1 MVGGG
6 IFAVLGLSVQ
16 ITKGAAPLAFLLAG
30 LVALL
35 TARSYALLSKVY
47 PSRGGTVT
55 FLNRTFGAGLF
66 SGGINVLL
74 WLSYIVM
81 LALYSQAFGS
91 YAASFLP
98 QSAHTLGRHVFLT
111 AAIVVITAVNIAGAS
126 TVARAERVIVA
137 VKIAILVLFVGVG
150 VAGVSSERLAP
161 TQWSSPVSVIAGGM
175 IIFLAYE
182 GFELIANAA
191 EDVADPARVLTRA
204 YYISVLFV
212 IALYVAV
219 AIVSVGSVPLSRLV
233 NARDYALAEAA
244 RPALGGF
251 GFAMIGV
258 AAMLST
264 ASAINATLYGSARM
278 TYTIA
283 KSRELPAQLDRPV
296 SEPAPRR
303 AADHRGGNR
312 CARQRAGPGQHLDHG
327 KRRVPHHL
335 RRRQPRRGSHGAKA
349 GINPVDLGRGRH
361 GVCRGVGRAHRQ
373 EQPRV
378 RQRLGRDGRIVL
390 RHRGNL
396 PKNRRQA
403 HPRIGDTSTHTP
415 TQLPAPS
422 VAAGRQRSE
431 VLQDTRRATQL
442 TLLKAKPAI
451 TTCRAAQGTGNPRR
465 RWWQTA
471 VNILRG

>member
-1 MVGGG
+1 MTGPKQAAGHPVGPWGVVAIGIGGMVGGG

-35 TARSYALLSKVY
+35 TARSYSLLSKVY

-66 SGGINVLL
+66 SGSINVLL

-98 QSAHTLGRHVFLT
+98 QSAHALGKHVFLT
-111 AAIVVITAVNIAGAS
+111 AAIVVITVVNIAGAS
-126 TVARAERVIVA
+126 TVARTERVIVA
-137 VKIAILVLFVGVG
+137 IKLAILVFFVAVG

-161 TQWSSPVSVIAGGM
+161 AQWSSPVSVIAGGM

-212 IALYVAV
+212 IGLYVAV
-219 AIVSVGSVPLSRLV
+219 AIVSVGAVPLTQLI

-258 AAMLST
+258 AAILST
-264 ASAINATLYGSARM
+264 SSAINATLYGSARM

-296 SEPAPRR
+296 WNQPLEGLLIT
-303 AADHRGGNR
+303 AAAAVLLANVLDLASISTMGSAGFLIIFAAVNLAA
-312 CARQRAGPGQHLDHG
+312 ARTARKQ
-327 KRRVPHHL
+327 
-335 RRRQPRRGSHGAKA
+335 GS
-349 GINPVDLGRGRH
+349 
-361 GVCRGVGRAHRQ
+361 
-373 EQPRV
+373 
-378 RQRLGRDGRIVL
+378 
-390 RHRGNL
+390 
-396 PKNRRQA
+396 
-403 HPRIGDTSTHTP
+403 TP
-415 TQLPAPS
+415 WIS
-422 VAAGRQRSE
+422 VAAAVACVGALAALIAKSSLASVSVLVAMVALSFGIEATFRKLSGRPIH
-431 VLQDTRRATQL
+431 A
-442 TLLKAKPAI
+442 
-451 TTCRAAQGTGNPRR
+451 
-465 RWWQTA
+465 
-471 VNILRG
+471 

>member
-1 MVGGG
+1 MMAGPKQAAAHPVGLWGAVAIGIGGMVGGG

-98 QSAHTLGRHVFLT
+98 QSAHNLGKHVFLT
-111 AAIVVITAVNIAGAS
+111 AAIVVITVVNIAGAS

-137 VKIAILVLFVGVG
+137 IKLAILVFFVAVG

-161 TQWSSPVSVIAGGM
+161 AQWSSPVSV
-175 IIFLAYE
+175 
-182 GFELIANAA
+182 IANAA

-219 AIVSVGSVPLSRLV
+219 AVVSVGSVPLSRLI
-233 NARDYALAEAA
+233 NSRDYALAEAA

-283 KSRELPAQLDRPV
+283 KSRELPAQLDQPV
-296 SEPAPRR
+296 WNQPLEGLLIT
-303 AADHRGGNR
+303 AAATVLLANVLDLASISTMGSAGFLIIFAAVNLAEAHT
-312 CARQRAGPGQHLDHG
+312 AR
-327 KRRVPHHL
+327 
-335 RRRQPRRGSHGAKA
+335 RRGS
-349 GINPVDLGRGRH
+349 
-361 GVCRGVGRAHRQ
+361 
-373 EQPRV
+373 
-378 RQRLGRDGRIVL
+378 
-390 RHRGNL
+390 
-396 PKNRRQA
+396 
-403 HPRIGDTSTHTP
+403 TP
-415 TQLPAPS
+415 WIS
-422 VAAGRQRSE
+422 VAAAVACVAALAALIAKSSLESVSVLVAMVALSFGIESTFRKISGRPIH
-431 VLQDTRRATQL
+431 A
-442 TLLKAKPAI
+442 
-451 TTCRAAQGTGNPRR
+451 
-465 RWWQTA
+465 
-471 VNILRG
+471 

>member
-1 MVGGG
+1 MAASKRAAAHPVGLWGAVAIGVGGMVGGG

-98 QSAHTLGRHVFLT
+98 QSAHSLGKHVFLT
-111 AAIVVITAVNIAGAS
+111 AAIVLITVVNVAGAS
-126 TVARAERVIVA
+126 TVARAERVVVA
-137 VKIAILVLFVGVG
+137 IKIAILVLFVAVG

-161 TQWSSPVSVIAGGM
+161 AQWSSPVSIIAGGM

-182 GFELIANAA
+182 GFELIANTA

-219 AIVSVGSVPLSRLV
+219 AIVSVGSVPLSRLI

-251 GFAMIGV
+251 GFALIGV

-296 SEPAPRR
+296 WNQPLEGLLIT
-303 AADHRGGNR
+303 AAATAVLANVLDLASISTMGSAGFLIIFAAVNFAEAHT
-312 CARQRAGPGQHLDHG
+312 ARS
-327 KRRVPHHL
+327 
-335 RRRQPRRGSHGAKA
+335 RGS
-349 GINPVDLGRGRH
+349 
-361 GVCRGVGRAHRQ
+361 
-373 EQPRV
+373 
-378 RQRLGRDGRIVL
+378 
-390 RHRGNL
+390 
-396 PKNRRQA
+396 
-403 HPRIGDTSTHTP
+403 TP
-415 TQLPAPS
+415 WIS
-422 VAAGRQRSE
+422 VVAAMACVAALAALIAKSSLESVSVLVAMVALSFGIEATFRKIGGRPIH
-431 VLQDTRRATQL
+431 A
-442 TLLKAKPAI
+442 
-451 TTCRAAQGTGNPRR
+451 
-465 RWWQTA
+465 
-471 VNILRG
+471 

>member
-1 MVGGG
+1 MAASRQAAAYPVGLWGVVAIGVGGMVGGG

-66 SGGINVLL
+66 SGSINVLL

-98 QSAHTLGRHVFLT
+98 LSAHTLGKHVFLT

-137 VKIAILVLFVGVG
+137 IKIAILLLFVGVG

-161 TQWSSPVSVIAGGM
+161 AHWSSPVSIIAGGM

-212 IALYVAV
+212 IVLYVAV
-219 AIVSVGSVPLSRLV
+219 AVVSVGSLPLSQLI

-244 RPALGGF
+244 RPALGAVGF
-251 GFAMIGV
+251 TMIGI

-296 SEPAPRR
+296 WNRPLEGLLIT
-303 AADHRGGNR
+303 AAATVVLANVLDLASISTIGSAGFLIIFAAVNVAA
-312 CARQRAGPGQHLDHG
+312 ARTAR
-327 KRRVPHHL
+327 
-335 RRRQPRRGSHGAKA
+335 RRGS
-349 GINPVDLGRGRH
+349 
-361 GVCRGVGRAHRQ
+361 
-373 EQPRV
+373 
-378 RQRLGRDGRIVL
+378 
-390 RHRGNL
+390 
-396 PKNRRQA
+396 
-403 HPRIGDTSTHTP
+403 
-415 TQLPAPS
+415 APWIS
-422 VAAGRQRSE
+422 VVAATACVAALAALIAKSSLGSVSVLVAMVALSFGIEATFRKVGGRPIH
-431 VLQDTRRATQL
+431 A
-442 TLLKAKPAI
+442 
-451 TTCRAAQGTGNPRR
+451 
-465 RWWQTA
+465 
-471 VNILRG
+471 